1 MPTNIYGTSRRTLPA
16 LSADGA
22 RSELR
27 LDSYGSL
34 HARSELLAF
43 AEEGTYFRATN
54 NATPGTAVTLTGA
67 PTAFSDTA
75 SVMLL
80 LRNSSSTKRVIP
92 HYIRLIC
99 TAAPTG
105 TPPSLQMALVT
116 DTADRYS
123 AVAGGGADITSR
135 IVNADTGTA
144 NTSVVDRLVV
154 GATASAASA
163 KRIVSRGA
171 LKTQASTCVVAGDEF
186 VVAFADPA
194 MSGGHGLTSGTG
206 PAGYVKNVGPVV
218 LAGANHCLLLHLWAS
233 GVTNFPGFEVEVAWW
248 ER

>member
-1 MPTNIYGTSRRTLPA
+1 MVNSIDGIARRTLPTLA
-16 LSADGA
+16 SDGA
-22 RSELR
+22 GVNLR

-34 HARSELLAF
+34 HARSELLSF

-67 PTAFSDTA
+67 ATAFSDTA

-80 LRNSSSTKRVIP
+80 MRNSSSTKRVIP

-105 TPPSLQMALVT
+105 TPASLQMALVT

-123 AVAGGGADITSR
+123 AVAGGGADITSL
-135 IVNADTGTA
+135 IKNADTGTA
-144 NTSVVDRLVV
+144 NTSVVDKLVV

-163 KRIVSRGA
+163 KRILSRA
-171 LKTQASTCVVAGDEF
+171 TLKTQASTCVVAGDEF
-186 VVAFADPA
+186 LISFADAA
-194 MSGGHGLTSGTG
+194 MSGGPGLTSGTG
-206 PAGYVKNVGPVV
+206 PSCYVKNVGPVV
-218 LAGANHCLLLHLWAS
+218 LGGANHCLLLHLWAAT
-233 GVTNFPGFEVEVAWW
+233 VTNFPGFEVEVAWW